1 MAFNVNDF
9 NFNQLVIDFEGCVFN
24 TWADIVNRADLG
36 IEVKM
41 AYLTTFF
48 ISGVILVIISR
59 KNVLLLGYTL
69 ITLK

>member
-9 NFNQLVIDFEGCVFN
+9 NFNQLVIDFEGCVTS

-41 AYLTTFF
+41 AYLETFF

-59 KNVLLLGYTL
+59 KDVLLLGYTL